1 MARLPTII
9 LIRPRPGTPTRG
21 MCMGHRGRTKMR
33 CRTHLSS
40 RRMGRISSK
49 VSISCARCAASIP
62 ACRAAY
68 TCTLAKE
75 RHSKP
80 STRPH
85 SASML
90 KTTEV
95 ERQTG
100 RIEELVRKLES
111 SADPD
116 LLATAQELVRS
127 LMELYGAGL
136 ERITEIVFAQG
147 EAGRD
152 ILDQFGRDELVSN
165 LLAANGLHPLDLEDR
180 VRRALEGLQ
189 ARIRSQGT
197 VEMLG
202 VEEGVIRLRAR
213 ATGSG

>member
-1 MARLPTII
+1 
-9 LIRPRPGTPTRG
+9 
-21 MCMGHRGRTKMR
+21 
-33 CRTHLSS
+33 
-40 RRMGRISSK
+40 
-49 VSISCARCAASIP
+49 
-62 ACRAAY
+62 
-68 TCTLAKE
+68 
-75 RHSKP
+75 
-80 STRPH
+80 
-85 SASML
+85 ML
-90 KTTEV
+90 KTSEV
-95 ERQTG
+95 QRQTG
-100 RIEELVRKLES
+100 RIEGLVRKLES

-213 ATGSG
+213 ATGSGCGSSAASLKSAVEEAIYEAAPDLAQLVIEGLEETGTASGFVPLEKLLGHAAVHNGAGL